1 MNNSHKPASSSNA
14 GVMHVFADVWE
25 HVISRM
31 CRAKLWIVKEAHL
44 GVAYIKAD
52 GRLVTAIMI
61 GSKH

>member
-1 MNNSHKPASSSNA
+1 
-14 GVMHVFADVWE
+14 MHVFADVWE